1 MRIDALRRPRQA
13 DQELLGLPGA
23 WARVNPHLAF
33 LLSIV
38 YDGSLAPAHRQDLE
52 ESGLTKEMIQGQFL
66 RSVPPQLIGPLLG
79 FDIPAIT
86 SALLFPFRSPAGGF
100 MDHVRMKIFPTLVKV
115 TREGVTRWVP
125 DAEQT
130 PEDLKHETV
139 KYLQSKGREPR
150 LYFVAACLR
159 DVVAGDEPLWLVE
172 GEKKAIAVAQ
182 LGLPAVGFCGVEGW
196 HRQGTTPLL
205 PDFDGLRLRDRIIE
219 LVPDG
224 DYQTNLDV
232 KRAVQRL
239 GGALLARGA
248 RPRVVLLPS
257 ELPR

>member
-1 MRIDALRRPRQA
+1 M
-13 DQELLGLPGA
+13 
-23 WARVNPHLAF
+23 NPHLEL
-33 LLSIV
+33 LLSRA
-38 YDGSLAPAHRQDLE
+38 YDGALAPEHRADLAK
-52 ESGLTKEMIQGQFL
+52 SGLTAATIQAQYI
-66 RSVPPQLIGPLLG
+66 RSVPPGLIGRLLG
-79 FDIPAIT
+79 FEAPGVR

-115 TREGVTRWVP
+115 MRDGVPRWIP

-130 PEDLKHETV
+130 PEDLKCETV
-139 KYLQSKGREPR
+139 KYLQPKGREPR

-159 DVVAGDEPLWLVE
+159 GVVDGDEPLWLVE
-172 GEKKAIAVAQ
+172 GEKKAIAVTQ
-182 LGLPAVGFCGVEGW
+182 LGLPAVGFCGAEGW
-196 HRQGTTPLL
+196 HRQGTTALL
-205 PDFDGLRLRDRIIE
+205 PDFDGLRLCNRILE